1 MGYFVSEDGKD
12 LVKDVRNFCE
22 NEMKEQVYEAEK
34 LSYSEATAAE
44 GDEIIKGILNGL
56 NEMGLNI
63 LAIPEECGGP
73 GLNRIDRAALVEEV
87 AKYDAGVA
95 ITLMANE
102 LALDSL
108 EVAGSPEQK
117 QHCYDIIADGGYGC
131 FCLTEPN
138 AGCDVSNASTTAV
151 KDGDDYI
158 INGTKCFI
166 TNGPIADF
174 FVVYAIT
181 NKEVPAAKGG
191 YTAFL
196 IDKGTPGL
204 SVGSVENK
212 MGIRHSHT
220 SDVVLEDVRVPSS
233 AILGEVGK
241 GFQIA
246 MKTLDIAR
254 VWCAIIAVGIAQRAI
269 DESVEYVKQRVQFG
283 KPLAKNEV
291 IQFKIADMQMKTEA
305 ARQMCAYALNL
316 MDRGESYSVA
326 AAEAKCLSGDAAMD
340 CALEAVQIHGGYG
353 YSREYPVEKLVRDA
367 KIYQIFEGT
376 NEIQRL
382 VIGKTTIGR

>member
-1 MGYFVSEDGKD
+1 MGYFVTEDGKD
-12 LVKDVRNFCE
+12 LVKDVRQFCE

-34 LSYSEATAAE
+34 LSYSEATEAE
-44 GDEIIKGILNGL
+44 ADKMIKGILEGL

-63 LAIPEECGGP
+63 LALPEEHGGP
-73 GLNRIDRAALVEEV
+73 GLCRIDRAALVEEV

-108 EVAGSPEQK
+108 EVAGNPEQK
-117 QHCYDIIADGGYGC
+117 ARCYELIANGGYGC

-158 INGTKCFI
+158 LNGTKCFI
-166 TNGPIADF
+166 TNAPIADF

-196 IDKGTPGL
+196 IEKGTPGL
-204 SVGSVENK
+204 SVGSIENK

-246 MKTLDIAR
+246 MQTLDIAR

-269 DESVEYVKQRVQFG
+269 DESAAYVKQRVQFG

-291 IQFKIADMQMKTEA
+291 IQFKIADMQMKTES

-316 MDRGESYSVA
+316 MDRGESFSVA
-326 AAEAKCLSGDAAMD
+326 AAEAKCLSGDAAMA

-353 YSREYPVEKLVRDA
+353 YSREYPVEKLMRDA

-382 VIGKTTIGR
+382 VIGRSTIGR

>member
-1 MGYFVSEDGKD
+1 MGYFVTEDGKD
-12 LVKDVRNFCE
+12 LVKDVRQFCE

-34 LSYSEATAAE
+34 LSYSEATEAE
-44 GDEIIKGILNGL
+44 ADKMIKGILEGL

-63 LAIPEECGGP
+63 LALPEDHGGP
-73 GLNRIDRAALVEEV
+73 GLCRIDRAALVEEV

-108 EVAGSPEQK
+108 EVAGNPEQK
-117 QHCYDIIADGGYGC
+117 ARCYELIANGGYGC

-158 INGTKCFI
+158 LNGTKCFI
-166 TNGPIADF
+166 TNAPIADF

-196 IDKGTPGL
+196 IEKGTPGL
-204 SVGSVENK
+204 SVGSIENK

-246 MKTLDIAR
+246 MQTLDIAR

-269 DESVEYVKQRVQFG
+269 DESAAYVKQRVQFG
-283 KPLAKNEV
+283 KPLSKNEV
-291 IQFKIADMQMKTEA
+291 IQFKIADMQMKTES

-316 MDRGESYSVA
+316 MDRGESFSVA
-326 AAEAKCLSGDAAMD
+326 AAEAKCLSGDAAMA

-353 YSREYPVEKLVRDA
+353 YSREYPVEKLMRDA

-382 VIGKTTIGR
+382 VIGRSTIGR